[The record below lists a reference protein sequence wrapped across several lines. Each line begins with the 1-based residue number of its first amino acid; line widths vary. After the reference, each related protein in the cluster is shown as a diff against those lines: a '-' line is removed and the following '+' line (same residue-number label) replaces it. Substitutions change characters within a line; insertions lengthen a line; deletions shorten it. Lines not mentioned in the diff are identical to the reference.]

1 MKPSNFWQ
9 KYNFISINFFIS
21 LKNITFAMFFYK
33 LVNKLYNYNMLEK
46 IEELLKEVNNLTA
59 SNAEEIEQLRLK
71 YLSKKGEIT
80 ALMADFRNV
89 PAVQKKVVGMKI
101 NELKQAALQKIN
113 DLKEQNAEAEESAD
127 DIDLTRS
134 AYPISLGT
142 RHPLTIVKNQI
153 IDIFQ
158 RMGFTLAEGPEIDDD
173 LHVFTKLNFAADH
186 PARDMQ
192 DTFFIEQN
200 AKDVT
205 KNILLRSHTSN
216 DQSRIMERQQPP
228 IRVICPGRVY
238 RNEAISAR
246 AHCFFHQ
253 LEGLY
258 VDKNVSFTD
267 LKQVLLTFARELFGP
282 DTKIRLRPSYFPFT
296 EPSAE
301 MDISCHICGGK
312 GCGFCKHTGW
322 VEILGCG
329 MVDPNVLEAC
339 GIDSKVYTGYA
350 FGLGI
355 ERITNLKYRVADL
368 RMFSENDVRFLDEF
382 VAAD

>member
-1 MKPSNFWQ
+1 MEHQ
-9 KYNFISINFFIS
+9 K
-21 LKNITFAMFFYK
+21 
-33 LVNKLYNYNMLEK
+33 
-46 IEELLKEVNNLTA
+46 
-59 SNAEEIEQLRLK
+59 
-71 YLSKKGEIT
+71 
-80 ALMADFRNV
+80 
-89 PAVQKKVVGMKI
+89 
-101 NELKQAALQKIN
+101 
-113 DLKEQNAEAEESAD
+113 
-127 DIDLTRS
+127 
-134 AYPISLGT
+134 
-142 RHPLTIVKNQI
+142 
-153 IDIFQ
+153 
-158 RMGFTLAEGPEIDDD
+158 
-173 LHVFTKLNFAADH
+173 
-186 PARDMQ
+186 
-192 DTFFIEQN
+192 
-200 AKDVT
+200 
-205 KNILLRSHTSN
+205 
-216 DQSRIMERQQPP
+216 PP
-228 IRVICPGRVY
+228 IRVICPGRVF

-339 GIDSKVYTGYA
+339 GIDSKIYTGYA

-368 RMFSENDVRFLDEF
+368 RMFSENDTRFLDEF
-382 VAAD
+382 VAAE